1 MLSYIAGIVIFLL
14 ILVAKQSLARVLLLK
29 KQVAFSVITI
39 VISESLML
47 FLIYNSVGKYGLE
60 SIKIMLGF
68 LLSMVITVAIYSYK
82 FMAKQSE
89 TKEDGKF

>member
-1 MLSYIAGIVIFLL
+1 M
-14 ILVAKQSLARVLLLK
+14 ARALLLK

-47 FLIYNSVGKYGLE
+47 FLLYSAVGKYSLE
-60 SIKIMLGF
+60 SDKIIVGF
-68 LLSMVITVAIYSYK
+68 LLSMMLAVAIYVYR
-82 FMAKQSE
+82 FLAKQSE